1 MSEND
6 NNLKESD
13 LADLSVGAMGYFKR
27 LRDGYL
33 KGDTIHEI
41 VEAIKTE
48 STLDS
53 AKKNL
58 LGDALMKMIKV
69 FSNKNSK

>member
-1 MSEND
+1 MTGEN
-6 NNLKESD
+6 NKLAESD
-13 LADLSVGAMGYFKR
+13 LADLNVGAMGYFKR
-27 LRDGYL
+27 LREGYL
-33 KGDTIHEI
+33 KGHNIHEM

-69 FSNKNSK
+69 YSNKNSK